1 MKPAFALSLSFDG
14 ITLLH
19 RAAGG
24 WRRVGSAALESD
36 DLSGELAE
44 LRAKAEELEPGRV
57 RSKLILPTEQVRYL
71 SIDTGTF
78 EGEARDRMVRAA
90 VGNATPYAIEELAFD
105 TCHQVGV
112 THVAAVA
119 RETLAEAE
127 AFAAEHD
134 FGPVSFVAVPHDKPF
149 LGEPWFGEARGASA
163 LTGGRPV
170 DADGIAVVEIGPTDR
185 TEPKAEAQ
193 KPRTPREAQALPPAP
208 PAPRVEPAAAPEPE
222 PELEPVGPAAADPE
236 PAVGFSS
243 RRRPSP
249 TVSPAEPGPAPAAAS
264 QPARRVPALVAAL
277 AESRDEEAWED
288 EDSAGPQAAEP
299 EPVPEPEPEE
309 TAEAPEITFP
319 KGLVTAPRLDI
330 DEPGDPDREAENEPE
345 PKADLAAAGF
355 GTFFSRRLTS
365 RRDTVRANDET
376 DEPVEAFPAAPPPP
390 QAAPIPYSPI
400 VTADTGVVDE
410 ETRMTV
416 FGARHKEE
424 VGTAPRHLGLILTA
438 ALLFFLAAVAL
449 WATLFLDDGLA
460 SLFGPGDDTT
470 QELVAIRAGD
480 PAPEV
485 RAEDPVGANLPDA
498 EAGPASPPELTD
510 TDRAVLDALRD
521 DGAEEPEP
529 PADTETASL
538 APADGTL
545 SLIEPEAAAD
555 GQTGLDPDLSDG
567 AVPEV
572 DPTLYAATG
581 IWPNAPATPEAPGL
595 VSLDDVF
602 VGSIDHTDLS
612 QDAVALPELASLD
625 TDIAPELATVPPVPG
640 TRYELD
646 GNGLVVATPEGAA
659 TPGGYTVI
667 AGSPPLKPPATPVR
681 FEEAPETDE
690 GRDRLALLRP
700 APRPGNLVER
710 AERTQLGGLTRNE
723 LSDRRPRE
731 RPQSVQE
738 AAEQATETAADTPP
752 TAQAVAL
759 SVRPDARPGN
769 FGTIV
774 AAAVRVPAP
783 QAAQPQARQQ
793 PQPEEI
799 EEEPVVATVAP
810 RIPSSTS
817 VARQATLDNA
827 INLRKV
833 NLIGVYGTPA
843 NRRALVRLPSGRYKK
858 VRIGDS
864 VDGGRVVAIGDSELR
879 YQKGGRNMTLK
890 IPSG

>member
-36 DLSGELAE
+36 DLSGELAK

-185 TEPKAEAQ
+185 PEPKVEARKSRARSETQ
-193 KPRTPREAQALPPAP
+193 AQPAAP
-208 PAPRVEPAAAPEPE
+208 PAPRVEPAVPEPE
-222 PELEPVGPAAADPE
+222 PELEPVGPAEADPE
-236 PAVGFSS
+236 PAIGFSS
-243 RRRPSP
+243 RRRHSP
-249 TVSPAEPGPAPAAAS
+249 TVAPADPGPAAAAAS
-264 QPARRVPALVAAL
+264 PPARRVPALVAAL

-288 EDSAGPQAAEP
+288 EDSTEPQVTELEP
-299 EPVPEPEPEE
+299 EPAE
-309 TAEAPEITFP
+309 TPEAPEITFP

-330 DEPGDPDREAENEPE
+330 DEPGDPDLETEAEEEPE
-345 PKADLAAAGF
+345 SKPDLAAAGF
-355 GTFFSRRLTS
+355 GTFFSRRLAS
-365 RRDTVRANDET
+365 RRDTVRATAEP
-376 DEPVEAFPAAPPPP
+376 DEPVEAFPAAPPPS

-400 VTADTGVVDE
+400 VAANTGVVDE

-460 SLFGPGDDTT
+460 GLLGPGDDAT
-470 QELVAIRAGD
+470 QELIAIRAGD
-480 PAPEV
+480 PAPDTG
-485 RAEDPVGANLPDA
+485 AEDPVTASLPDA
-498 EAGPASPPELTD
+498 DTSPASPPELTD

-521 DGAEEPEP
+521 DGAEDPES
-529 PADTETASL
+529 PADADTAAL
-538 APADGTL
+538 EPADGTL
-545 SLIEPEAAAD
+545 SLIDPEAAAD
-555 GQTGLDPDLSDG
+555 GQTGLDADLSDG
-567 AVPEV
+567 AVPEI

-646 GNGLVVATPEGAA
+646 SNGLVVATPEGAA

-681 FEEAPETDE
+681 FEEQPETDE

-723 LSDRRPRE
+723 LSDRRPKE

-738 AAEQATETAADTPP
+738 AAEQATETAEEAPP

-774 AAAVRVPAP
+774 AAAVRAPAP

-793 PQPEEI
+793 PQPDEI

-827 INLRKV
+827 INLRQV